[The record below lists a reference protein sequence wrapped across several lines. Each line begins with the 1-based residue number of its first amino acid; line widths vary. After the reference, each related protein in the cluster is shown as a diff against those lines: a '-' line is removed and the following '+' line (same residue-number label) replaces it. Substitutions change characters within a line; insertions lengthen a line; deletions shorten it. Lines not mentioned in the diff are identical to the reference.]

1 MKQKQLHKPY
11 RLVTMLLLV
20 MAILMPYGGAWA
32 QTQPSEGDGSSEHPF
47 LINTAEELKWYASY
61 VNGESGDNVVH
72 TTACAKLMNN
82 IDLST
87 VCGEGKGN
95 WTPIAKYGIYKY
107 NGEHHF
113 DGVFDGNGHT
123 ISNLY
128 INDENGS
135 NLGLFGYIKPTASS
149 APASVK
155 NLKMASVQIVGESY
169 IAAVSGSG
177 SGVTFENIE
186 VISGSIAGTR
196 NISGISS
203 CVGNAKNCINRADVT
218 ASSMYAAG
226 VIHYIGKVSNCSNY
240 GKITAGRGLAGGIVS
255 NGDGFAKLTDCA
267 NYGDIEITQP
277 VANECGVGG
286 LLGYPWYVEI
296 SNCAN
301 FGNIYLKAQSELV
314 GVIVGKGLLVKASG
328 ILANT
333 GNIYVGGTAQTDVP
347 VLQSGISWE
356 DNKVNNTANCLTPTA
371 EQLTSGWLA
380 WQLQLNCGIQTWGQN
395 ISADP
400 KDAYPVI
407 GGSVLYAEGSCTDD
421 LSAATSFS
429 NNPGVVT
436 HNLTHHDEVLATC
449 VADGTIEYWS
459 CADCGKQWSDG
470 SRQHIVTDLKVKAL
484 GHDFNDQNECTRC
497 GAKLCSEGHT
507 KDLQVDAV
515 EATCTTAGNIGY
527 YHCSV
532 CNKYY
537 NTETNEQIE
546 ENSWIIPT
554 KEHTTDHVSAQAA
567 TCSKMGNHEYWYC
580 SDCDTYFKEE
590 ACENAYTDD
599 AVAGT
604 GVWIKKIPHTLPAD
618 FDKDGLKY
626 CSVCGHIE
634 GEAPTL
640 VTDEASKF
648 NGYYALSKAGHLV
661 WLHNQV
667 QVYDAATDTYPNESI
682 KCYLA
687 NSISFKDVCHP
698 ADAAN
703 SVEEASWN
711 PIGDSNSFKGIFD
724 GNGHTVSDLYI
735 NSSGYNLG
743 LFGQVAGAE
752 IKNVIVQGNVTGFY
766 EEANSQS
773 GQYVGLVLGIGSS
786 GVKLENCESR
796 GSVTGYK
803 FVGGIVGLVPS
814 SGGTITMCTN
824 RATVK
829 NYSGQSGEH
838 FGGIVGSGCGL
849 SLCANYADITTESDN
864 VGGLAG
870 VLSTDSNRK
879 GMNNCMNVGNVIGK
893 QNVGGLAGSCYAA
906 NNVNN
911 YSTGRVEATN
921 RCAGLLVGDYG
932 NDPSKAFANTY
943 YVKEGQVVENGT
955 TTAGR
960 YYGGSNTITAPAQ
973 AVPQADVASGKLANL
988 LASVNNTWGQDLE
1001 QENTYPVL
1009 NGKAVYFSGSKLCN
1023 GHLLSE
1029 AYTND
1034 KAKETTTP
1042 AHSQEYDAD
1051 GFCTVCHESRELH
1064 GTGTA
1069 DDPFLISSVA
1079 QLEYLRDQSNLGNG
1093 QITAHAKLV
1102 NDIDL
1107 AYASASSWIPVSK
1120 SNAFAGTF
1128 DGNGHCIKNLYS
1140 SFYQGGYVG
1149 LFGFVDGGTI
1159 KNLTVEGIIESSCVD
1174 QGMIAGYSYGGNYYN
1189 CVAKGRINTSGSAD
1203 YVGGIT
1209 GWVTRKSSSV
1219 TVVRGC
1225 ASYVDIVSTGTF
1237 AGGIIGK
1244 SNNSIIMEACANYG
1258 NVTGKINV
1266 GGLMGY
1272 TDPKTDSRIT
1282 NCYVGSCKVR
1292 GTETNPNVFLTC
1304 YEPSGSLSNF
1314 DKVFYSKDAKVFA
1327 SADATEPE
1335 DLASRIAYGE
1345 YNTSSAFV
1353 GLSAEQIAGGE
1364 ATYRLNN
1371 ETTVSPVWTQDLNQA
1386 NSQPELNGDAALYTV
1401 YPMGYRHGS
1410 TVLSFSNNQDDENT
1424 LHLEADN
1431 NGSHDKAFSYVSDG
1445 YQSCTHSATCRE
1457 CGLIVESEACSRDN
1471 DICTKCNYGD
1481 LFELADGVTYTLA
1494 NGAEV
1499 YELNYARNFGGTN
1512 WTTWYVPFELKLTP
1526 ELCKKYAFSR
1536 INNVHQYDD
1545 DNDGVADRTIVE
1557 SFNQAEGV
1565 TLKANYPYLV
1575 RALTDADKKMTIN
1588 LTEVALAKAESK
1600 HIDCMSVD
1608 NTYTF
1613 TGIYNG
1619 MGDGGNTPN
1628 SPLSLFD
1635 NSVGNKWLNF
1645 HSLPA
1650 QRHHLVI
1657 TPRDGSAQTVA
1668 PARIMLQVIGDETAT
1683 GIVNIYSYDKRSSE
1697 TYDLSG
1703 RRVSSSQR
1711 GLLIKNGKKVFVK

>member
-1 MKQKQLHKPY
+1 MKKRVLFLLCMAFAMMAWLPPQL
-11 RLVTMLLLV
+11 
-20 MAILMPYGGAWA
+20 WA
-32 QTQPSEGDGSSEHPF
+32 QTQPSGGDGSSESPF
-47 LINTAEELKWYASY
+47 LITTAEELKWYANY

-107 NGEHHF
+107 DSEYHF

-128 INDENGS
+128 VNDENGS

-277 VANECGVGG
+277 VANDCGVGG
-286 LLGYPWYVEI
+286 LLGFPWYVEI

-333 GNIYVGGTAQTDVP
+333 GNIYVGGTAQTYVP

-371 EQLTSGWLA
+371 EQLTSGWLT
-380 WQLQLNCGIQTWGQN
+380 WQLQQNCSTQTWGQN
-395 ISADP
+395 ISTDP
-400 KDAYPVI
+400 KDKYPVI
-407 GGSVLYAEGSCTDD
+407 GGSVLYAAGPCTGDH
-421 LSAATSFS
+421 SAATSFS
-429 NNPGVVT
+429 NNPSFVT
-436 HNLTHHDEVLATC
+436 HNLTHHDAVPATC

-459 CADCGKQWSDG
+459 CSDCGKQWSDESG
-470 SRQHIVTDLKVKAL
+470 QHIVTDLTAKAL
-484 GHDFNDQNECTRC
+484 GHDYNAQDVCTRC

-537 NTETNEQIE
+537 NAETNEQIA
-546 ENSWIIPT
+546 ENSWKIPA
-554 KEHTTDHVSAQAA
+554 KGHTANHVLAQAA
-567 TCSKMGNHEYWYC
+567 TCSKKGNHEYWYC
-580 SDCDTYFKEE
+580 SGCNTYFKEE
-590 ACENAYTDD
+590 TCENAYTDD
-599 AVAGT
+599 ADAET
-604 GVWIKKIPHTLPAD
+604 GVWIDMIPHTLPAE
-618 FDKDGLKY
+618 FDENGLKY

-634 GEAPTL
+634 GEAPML
-640 VTDEASKF
+640 VADEASPF
-648 NGYYALSKAGHLV
+648 NGYYAFSKAGHLV

-667 QVYDAATDTYPNESI
+667 QAYDAVTNPSPIESI

-687 NSISFKDVCHP
+687 NDISLKAVCHP

-703 SVEEASWN
+703 NVAEANWN
-711 PIGDSNSFKGIFD
+711 PIGGENPFKGI
-724 GNGHTVSDLYI
+724 
-735 NSSGYNLG
+735 
-743 LFGQVAGAE
+743 
-752 IKNVIVQGNVTGFY
+752 
-766 EEANSQS
+766 
-773 GQYVGLVLGIGSS
+773 
-786 GVKLENCESR
+786 
-796 GSVTGYK
+796 
-803 FVGGIVGLVPS
+803 
-814 SGGTITMCTN
+814 
-824 RATVK
+824 
-829 NYSGQSGEH
+829 
-838 FGGIVGSGCGL
+838 
-849 SLCANYADITTESDN
+849 
-864 VGGLAG
+864 
-870 VLSTDSNRK
+870 
-879 GMNNCMNVGNVIGK
+879 
-893 QNVGGLAGSCYAA
+893 
-906 NNVNN
+906 
-911 YSTGRVEATN
+911 
-921 RCAGLLVGDYG
+921 
-932 NDPSKAFANTY
+932 
-943 YVKEGQVVENGT
+943 
-955 TTAGR
+955 
-960 YYGGSNTITAPAQ
+960 
-973 AVPQADVASGKLANL
+973 
-988 LASVNNTWGQDLE
+988 
-1001 QENTYPVL
+1001 
-1009 NGKAVYFSGSKLCN
+1009 
-1023 GHLLSE
+1023 
-1029 AYTND
+1029 
-1034 KAKETTTP
+1034 
-1042 AHSQEYDAD
+1042 
-1051 GFCTVCHESRELH
+1051 
-1064 GTGTA
+1064 
-1069 DDPFLISSVA
+1069 
-1079 QLEYLRDQSNLGNG
+1079 
-1093 QITAHAKLV
+1093 
-1102 NDIDL
+1102 
-1107 AYASASSWIPVSK
+1107 
-1120 SNAFAGTF
+1120 F

-1149 LFGFVDGGTI
+1149 LFGYVNGATI
-1159 KNLTVEGIIESSCVD
+1159 KNLTVEGVIESSCSN
-1174 QGMIAGYSYGGNYYN
+1174 QGMIAGQSVGANFYN

-1209 GWVTRKSSSV
+1209 GWVTRNSPSIP
-1219 TVVRGC
+1219 VVRSC

-1244 SNNSIIMEACANYG
+1244 SNHSIIMEACANYG
-1258 NVTGKINV
+1258 NVTGKVNV

-1272 TDPKTDSRIT
+1272 TDPQSDSHIT
-1282 NCYVGSCKVR
+1282 NCYVGSCEVR
-1292 GTETNPNVFLTC
+1292 GTGSNVFLTC
-1304 YEPSGSLSNF
+1304 YEPSGNRSNF
-1314 DKVFYSKDAKVFA
+1314 EKVFYSKDAKVFA

-1335 DLASRIAYGE
+1335 DLAGRIAYGD

-1353 GLSAEQIAGGE
+1353 GFTAEQIAGGE
-1364 ATYRLNN
+1364 ATYCMNN
-1371 ETTVSPVWTQDLNQA
+1371 ETTVLPVWTQDLKQA
-1386 NSQPELNGDAALYTV
+1386 NSQPELNGDAALHTV
-1401 YPMGYRHGS
+1401 YKMGYLHGS
-1410 TVLSFSNNQDDENT
+1410 NLPSFSNNQDFENT
-1424 LHLEADN
+1424 LHPEADN
-1431 NGSHDKAFSYVSDG
+1431 NGSHDEAYRYVPNRHGSR
-1445 YQSCTHSATCRE
+1445 THSATCSV
-1457 CGLIVESEACSRDN
+1457 CGYFVESQD
-1471 DICTKCNYGD
+1471 CTFMDDFCIKCNYGVLD
-1481 LFELADGVTYTLA
+1481 LFELADGEAYTLA

-1499 YELNYARNFGGTN
+1499 GELNYARNFGGTN

-1526 ELCKKYAFSR
+1526 ELCQKYAFSR

-1545 DNDGVADRTIVE
+1545 NNDGVADRTIVE

-1575 RALTDADKKMTIN
+1575 RALTDADKKMVIN
-1588 LTEVALAKAESK
+1588 LTEVELANAESK

-1608 NTYTF
+1608 HTYTF
-1613 TGIYNG
+1613 TGTYNE
-1619 MGDGGNTPN
+1619 MGEGGTEAN

-1635 NSVGNKWLNF
+1635 YSDGNMWLNF

-1650 QRHHLVI
+1650 QRHYLVI
-1657 TPRDGSAQTVA
+1657 TPRDGSTPTLA
-1668 PARIMLQVIGDETAT
+1668 PARVMLQVIGDETVT
-1683 GIVNIYSYDKRSSE
+1683 GIVNLYGRDKRSAE

-1703 RRVSSSQR
+1703 RRVGSNQR
-1711 GLLIKNGKKVFVK
+1711 GLLIKNGKKVLVK

>member
-1 MKQKQLHKPY
+1 M
-11 RLVTMLLLV
+11 
-20 MAILMPYGGAWA
+20 GGAWA
-32 QTQPSEGDGSSEHPF
+32 QTQPSGGDGSSESPF

-72 TTACAKLMNN
+72 TTACAQLVNN

-87 VCGEGKGN
+87 VCGEGIGN
-95 WTPIAKYGIYKY
+95 WTPIAKYGIYQY
-107 NGEHHF
+107 NGEYHF

-128 INDENGS
+128 INDQNGS
-135 NLGLFGYIKPTASS
+135 NLGLFGYVTPTTKKT
-149 APASVK
+149 SVK
-155 NLKMASVQIVGESY
+155 NLKMASVQIVGKTD
-169 IAAVSGSG
+169 IAAVCTSGYNA
-177 SGVTFENIE
+177 TFENIE
-186 VISGSIAGTR
+186 VISGSIAGFSDIYG
-196 NISGISS
+196 ISGCRGS
-203 CVGNAKNCINRADVT
+203 AKNCINRADVT
-218 ASSMYAAG
+218 ASRYNVAG
-226 VIHYIGKVSNCSNY
+226 VISCIQDEASNCSNY
-240 GKITAGRGLAGGIVS
+240 GKITTGTGLAGGIAGGS
-255 NGDGFAKLTDCA
+255 DGFTTIQNCA
-267 NYGDIEITQP
+267 NYGDIHVTGT
-277 VANECGVGG
+277 VNSTDCAVGG
-286 LLGYPWYVEI
+286 LLGSPFNIEI

-301 FGNIYLKAQSELV
+301 FGNIYLTEQSEFV
-314 GVIVGKGLLVKASG
+314 GVIVGTHQLKKASG

-333 GNIYVGGTAQTDVP
+333 CELYVGGAAQVDVP
-347 VLQSGISWE
+347 VLQSGITWLE
-356 DNKVNNTANCLTPTA
+356 DNIDNTATCITPTA
-371 EQLTSGWLA
+371 EQLASGWLA
-380 WQLQLNCGIQTWGQN
+380 WQLQQNCSTQTWGQN
-395 ISADP
+395 ISTEP
-400 KDAYPVI
+400 KDERPVI
-407 GGSVLYAEGSCTDD
+407 GGSVLYAKGSCTAD

-429 NNPGVVT
+429 NDPSVVT
-436 HNLTHHDEVLATC
+436 HNLTH
-449 VADGTIEYWS
+449 Y
-459 CADCGKQWSDG
+459 
-470 SRQHIVTDLKVKAL
+470 
-484 GHDFNDQNECTRC
+484 
-497 GAKLCSEGHT
+497 
-507 KDLQVDAV
+507 DAV
-515 EATCTTAGNIGY
+515 
-527 YHCSV
+527 
-532 CNKYY
+532 
-537 NTETNEQIE
+537 
-546 ENSWIIPT
+546 P
-554 KEHTTDHVSAQAA
+554 A
-567 TCSKMGNHEYWYC
+567 TCSQKGNHEYWYC
-580 SDCDTYFKEE
+580 SDCKTYFKE
-590 ACENAYTDD
+590 AICENAYTAD
-599 AVAGT
+599 ADAKT
-604 GVWIKKIPHTLPAD
+604 GVWIEMIPHTLPID
-618 FDKDGLKY
+618 FDENGLKY
-626 CSVCGHIE
+626 CSVCGHVVE
-634 GEAPTL
+634 VEAPTL
-640 VTDEASKF
+640 VADAASKF
-648 NGYYALSKAGHLV
+648 NGYYALSKAAHLV

-667 QVYDAATDTYPNESI
+667 QVYDAETKTYPYESI

-687 NSISFKDVCHP
+687 NGISLKDVCHP

-735 NSSGYNLG
+735 NSSGSNLG
-743 LFGQVAGAE
+743 LFGKVDGAE
-752 IKNVIVQGNVTGFY
+752 IKNVTVQGDVTGFY
-766 EEANSQS
+766 EEGNEQS
-773 GQYVGLVLGIGSS
+773 GLYVGLVLGFGASNT
-786 GVKLENCESR
+786 KLENCKSE

-803 FVGGIVGLVPS
+803 NVGGIAGIVPYN
-814 SGGTITMCTN
+814 GNVITSCTN
-824 RATVK
+824 RATVTG
-829 NYSGQSGEH
+829 SGQNSEYV
-838 FGGIVGSGCGL
+838 GGIVGYGQGF
-849 SLCANYADITTESDN
+849 SLCANFADITSEGNN

-870 VLSTDSNRK
+870 QLTPNSK
-879 GMNNCMNVGNVIGK
+879 GQGMSNCMNVGNVTGK
-893 QNVGGLAGSCYAA
+893 QNVGGLVGNCCAA

-911 YSTGRVEATN
+911 YSIGRVEVTN
-921 RCAGLLVGDYG
+921 QYAGLLVGNYG
-932 NDPSKAFANTY
+932 NDPSKAFEKTY
-943 YVKEGQVVENGT
+943 YVKEGLVTENGT
-955 TTAGR
+955 
-960 YYGGSNTITAPAQ
+960 ITVGQYCGNSTSPISAPAQ
-973 AVPQADVASGKLANL
+973 AVPQADVASGKLTTM
-988 LASVNNTWGQDLE
+988 LASVNGTWGQDLE
-1001 QENTYPVL
+1001 QENSYPVL
-1009 NGKAVYFSGSKLCN
+1009 NGKAVYFSGSMLCN

-1034 KAKETTTP
+1034 QTKETTTP
-1042 AHSQEYDAD
+1042 AHSSEYENG
-1051 GFCTVCHESRELH
+1051 GFCTACHESRELH

-1069 DDPFLISSVA
+1069 EDPYLISNVA
-1079 QLEYLRDQSNLGNG
+1079 QLESLRDLSNLGSG

-1481 LFELADGVTYTLA
+1481 LFELADGEAYTLA
-1494 NGAEV
+1494 KGAEV
-1499 YELNYARNFGGTN
+1499 GELNYARNFGGTN
-1512 WTTWYVPFELKLTP
+1512 WTTWYVPFELTLTP
-1526 ELCKKYAFSR
+1526 ELCQKYAFSR

-1575 RALTDADKKMTIN
+1575 RALTDADKEMIITLNNVK
-1588 LTEVALAKAESK
+1588 LAKAESK

-1608 NTYTF
+1608 HTYTF
-1613 TGIYNG
+1613 TGIYNE
-1619 MGDGGNTPN
+1619 MGEGGNTAN

-1668 PARIMLQVIGDETAT
+1668 PARIMLQVIGDETTT

-1703 RRVSSSQR
+1703 RRVSSNQR

>member
-72 TTACAKLMNN
+72 STACAQLVKD

-95 WTPIAKYGIYKY
+95 WTPIAKFGIYERLSSNK
-107 NGEHHF
+107 F

-135 NLGLFGYIKPTASS
+135 KLGLFGYIYPTMQKT
-149 APASVK
+149 SVK
-155 NLKMASVQIVGESY
+155 NLKMRNVQIVGKEY
-169 IAAVSGSG
+169 CAAVCGCG
-177 SGVTFENIE
+177 IAVTLENIE
-186 VISGSIAGTR
+186 VISGSIAGFR
-196 NISGISS
+196 DIYGISGCGGS
-203 CVGNAKNCINRADVT
+203 ARNCINRANVT
-218 ASSMYAAG
+218 VERTYAAG
-226 VIHYIGKVSNCSNY
+226 IISNITGEVSNCSNY
-240 GKITAGRGLAGGIVS
+240 GKITAGKGRAGGIAAGS
-255 NGDGFAKLTDCA
+255 NGFTQLINCA
-267 NYGDIEITQP
+267 NYGEIHVTGT
-277 VANECGVGG
+277 VNGTDYAVGG
-286 LLGYPWYVEI
+286 LLGYPWNIEI

-301 FGNIYLKAQSELV
+301 FGNIYLKEQSDIV
-314 GVIVGKGLLVKASG
+314 GVIVGTAKLKKASG

-333 GNIYVGGTAQTDVP
+333 GNIYVNGTAQADVP
-347 VLQSGISWE
+347 VLQTGISWYK
-356 DNKVNNTANCLTPTA
+356 DNVDNTANCITPTA
-371 EQLTSGWLA
+371 EQLASGWLA

-407 GGSVLYAEGSCTDD
+407 DGSMLYAEGSCTDD

-429 NNPGVVT
+429 NDPGVVT
-436 HNLTHHDEVLATC
+436 HNLTHHDAVLATC

-459 CADCGKQWSDG
+459 CSDCGKQWSDE
-470 SRQHIVTDLKVKAL
+470 SRQHIVTDLTAKAL
-484 GHDFNDQNECTRC
+484 GHDY
-497 GAKLCSEGHT
+497 
-507 KDLQVDAV
+507 
-515 EATCTTAGNIGY
+515 I
-527 YHCSV
+527 
-532 CNKYY
+532 
-537 NTETNEQIE
+537 
-546 ENSWIIPT
+546 
-554 KEHTTDHVSAQAA
+554 
-567 TCSKMGNHEYWYC
+567 
-580 SDCDTYFKEE
+580 
-590 ACENAYTDD
+590 
-599 AVAGT
+599 
-604 GVWIKKIPHTLPAD
+604 PAD
-618 FDKDGLKY
+618 FDKNGLKY
-626 CSVCGHIE
+626 CSVCGHVE
-634 GEAPTL
+634 AEAPTL
-640 VTDEASKF
+640 VAEETSEF

-667 QVYDAATDTYPNESI
+667 QVYDTATDTYPNESI

-687 NSISFKDVCHP
+687 NDISLKDVCHP

-711 PIGDSNSFKGIFD
+711 PIGDSNSFKGIFN
-724 GNGHTVSDLYI
+724 GNGHIVSDLYI
-735 NSSGYNLG
+735 NSSGSNLG

-752 IKNVIVQGNVTGFY
+752 IKNVTVQGNVTGFY
-766 EEANSQS
+766 EEGNSQS
-773 GQYVGLVLGIGSS
+773 GQYVGLVLGVGTSNT
-786 GVKLENCESR
+786 KLENCESV
-796 GSVTGYK
+796 GSVAGYK
-803 FVGGIVGLVPS
+803 NVGGIAGIVPN
-814 SGGTITMCTN
+814 GGTITMCTN
-824 RATVK
+824 RATVTGL
-829 NYSGQSGEH
+829 GQNSEYV
-838 FGGIVGSGCGL
+838 GGIVGYGQGF
-849 SLCANYADITTESDN
+849 SLCANFADITSEGSS

-870 VLSTDSNRK
+870 QLNPNSQGQ
-879 GMNNCMNVGNVIGK
+879 GMSACMNVGNVIGK
-893 QNVGGLAGSCYAA
+893 QNVGGLAGSCYAP

-921 RCAGLLVGDYG
+921 RYAGLLVGGYG
-932 NDPSKAFANTY
+932 NDPSKAFKNTY

-960 YYGGSNTITAPAQ
+960 YYGGSNTISAPAE
-973 AVPQADVASGKLANL
+973 AVYQADVASGKLANL

-1001 QENTYPVL
+1001 QENAYPVL

-1034 KAKETTTP
+1034 ETQKTVTP
-1042 AHSQEYDAD
+1042 AHSQEYVDG
-1051 GFCTVCHESRELH
+1051 GFCTVCHESRVLH
-1064 GTGTA
+1064 GTGIV

-1079 QLEYLRDQSNLGNG
+1079 QLEYLRDQSNMGSG
-1093 QITAHAKLV
+1093 KITAHAKLV

-1107 AYASASSWIPVSK
+1107 AYASASNWIPVSK
-1120 SNAFAGTF
+1120 SNSNGFAGTF

-1140 SFYQGGYVG
+1140 SFNQGGYVG
-1149 LFGFVDGGTI
+1149 LFGYVYGGTI
-1159 KNLTVEGIIESSCVD
+1159 KNLTVEGVIESPCSN

-1189 CVAKGRINTSGSAD
+1189 CVAKGRINTSGS
-1203 YVGGIT
+1203 YFVGGIA
-1209 GWVTRKSSSV
+1209 GNISKSGSSNP
-1219 TVVRGC
+1219 VVQGC
-1225 ASYVDIVSTGTF
+1225 ASYVDIVSTGTYT
-1237 AGGIIGK
+1237 AGLVGMAGNGI
-1244 SNNSIIMEACANYG
+1244 NMEACANYG
-1258 NVTGKINV
+1258 NVTGTANV

-1272 TDPKTDSRIT
+1272 YNPNSESHIT
-1282 NCYVGSCKVR
+1282 NCYVGSCEVR
-1292 GTETNPNVFLTC
+1292 GEGANVFLTC
-1304 YEPSGSLSNF
+1304 FEYDSSSSCLSNYE
-1314 DKVFYSKDAKVFA
+1314 KVFYSKDAKVFA

-1335 DLASRIAYGE
+1335 VLASRIAPGE
-1345 YNTSSAFV
+1345 SNTSSAFV

-1371 ETTVSPVWTQDLNQA
+1371 ETTASPLWTQNLNQA

-1481 LFELADGVTYTLA
+1481 LFELADGVAYTLA

-1575 RALTDADKKMTIN
+1575 RALTDADKKMNIT
-1588 LTEVALAKAESK
+1588 LTEVELAKAESK

-1668 PARIMLQVIGDETAT
+1668 PARIILQVIGDETAT
-1683 GIVNIYSYDKRSSE
+1683 GIVNIYSHDKRSSE

-1703 RRVSSSQR
+1703 RRVSSNQR

>member
-1 MKQKQLHKPY
+1 MKKRVLYLLCMAFAMMAWLPPQL
-11 RLVTMLLLV
+11 
-20 MAILMPYGGAWA
+20 WA
-32 QTQPSEGDGSSEHPF
+32 QTQPSGGDGSSESPF
-47 LINTAEELKWYASY
+47 LIATAEELKWYASY

-72 TTACAKLMNN
+72 TTACAKLMND

-95 WTPIAKYGIYKY
+95 WTPIAKYGIYQY

-135 NLGLFGYIKPTASS
+135 NLGLFGYIQPTESRT
-149 APASVK
+149 SVK

-169 IAAVSGSG
+169 IAAVCGSG

-196 NISGISS
+196 EISGISS

-226 VIHYIGKVSNCSNY
+226 IIYYIRGKVSNCSNY

-255 NGDGFAKLTDCA
+255 RGDGFAKLTDCA

-277 VANECGVGG
+277 VGNDCGVGG
-286 LLGYPWYVEI
+286 LLGEPWYVEI

-301 FGNIYLKAQSELV
+301 FGNIYIKAQSELV

-347 VLQSGISWE
+347 VLQSGISWK
-356 DNKVNNTANCLTPTA
+356 DNNVNNTANCLTPTA
-371 EQLTSGWLA
+371 EQLTSGWLT
-380 WQLQLNCGIQTWGQN
+380 WQLQQNCSTQTWGQN
-395 ISADP
+395 ISAEP

-407 GGSVLYAEGSCTDD
+407 GGSVLYAAGPCTGDH
-421 LSAATSFS
+421 SAATSFS
-429 NNPGVVT
+429 NNPSFVT
-436 HNLTHHDEVLATC
+436 HNLTHHDAVPATC

-459 CADCGKQWSDG
+459 CADCGKQWSDESG
-470 SRQHIVTDLKVKAL
+470 QHIVTDLTAKAL
-484 GHDFNDQNECTRC
+484 GHDYNAQDECTRC

-537 NTETNEQIE
+537 NAETNEQIA
-546 ENSWIIPT
+546 ENSWNIPA
-554 KEHTTDHVSAQAA
+554 KGHTANHVSAQAA
-567 TCSKMGNHEYWYC
+567 TCSQKGNHEYWYC
-580 SDCDTYFKEE
+580 SGCNTYFKE
-590 ACENAYTDD
+590 AICENAYTDD
-599 AVAGT
+599 ADAET
-604 GVWIKKIPHTLPAD
+604 GVWIEMIPHTLPAE
-618 FDKDGLKY
+618 FDENGVKY

-634 GEAPTL
+634 GEAPML
-640 VTDEASKF
+640 VADEASPF
-648 NGYYALSKAGHLV
+648 NGYYAFSKAGHLV

-667 QVYDAATDTYPNESI
+667 QAYDAVTNPSPIESI

-687 NSISFKDVCHP
+687 NGISLKAVCHP

-703 SVEEASWN
+703 SVAEASWN
-711 PIGDSNSFKGIFD
+711 PIGGASNPFKGIFD

-735 NSSGYNLG
+735 NSSGSNLG
-743 LFGQVAGAE
+743 LFGQVYGAE
-752 IKNVIVQGNVTGFY
+752 IKNVTVRGNVTGFY
-766 EEANSQS
+766 EEGNEQS
-773 GQYVGLVLGIGSS
+773 GQYVGLVLGFGAPNT
-786 GVKLENCESR
+786 KLENCKSE
-796 GSVTGYK
+796 GSVKGYQN
-803 FVGGIVGLVPS
+803 VGGIAGIVPYN
-814 SGGTITMCTN
+814 GNVITSCTN
-824 RATVK
+824 RATVTG
-829 NYSGQSGEH
+829 SGQNSEYV
-838 FGGIVGSGCGL
+838 GGIVGYGQGF
-849 SLCANYADITTESDN
+849 SLCANFADITSEGNN

-870 VLSTDSNRK
+870 QLNPNSK
-879 GMNNCMNVGNVIGK
+879 GQGMSNCMNVGNVKGK
-893 QNVGGLAGSCYAA
+893 QNVGGLVGNCCAA

-911 YSTGRVEATN
+911 YSIGRVEATN
-921 RCAGLLVGDYG
+921 QYAGLLVGNYG
-932 NDPSKAFANTY
+932 NDPSKAFEKTY
-943 YVKEGQVVENGT
+943 YVKEGLVTENGT
-955 TTAGR
+955 ITAGQ
-960 YYGGSNTITAPAQ
+960 YYGSGSNPISAPAQ
-973 AVPQADVASGKLANL
+973 AVPQADVASGKLASL
-988 LASVNNTWGQDLE
+988 LASVNSTWGQDLE
-1001 QENTYPVL
+1001 QENSYPVL
-1009 NGKAVYFSGSKLCN
+1009 NGKTVYFSGSKLCN

-1034 KAKETTTP
+1034 QTKETATP
-1042 AHSQEYDAD
+1042 AHSQEYED
-1051 GFCTVCHESRELH
+1051 GEFCTVCHESRELH
-1064 GTGTA
+1064 GKGTA
-1069 DDPFLISSVA
+1069 GDPYLISNVA
-1079 QLEYLRDQSNLGNG
+1079 QLEYLRDQSNLGSE

-1149 LFGFVDGGTI
+1149 LFGYVDGGTI
-1159 KNLTVEGIIESSCVD
+1159 KNLTVEGVIESSCQH
-1174 QGMIAGYSYGGNYYN
+1174 QGMIAGQSVGANFYN

-1209 GWVTRKSSSV
+1209 GWFTRNSSSIP
-1219 TVVRGC
+1219 VVRGC
-1225 ASYVDIVSTGTF
+1225 ASYVDIVSTSTF

-1244 SNNSIIMEACANYG
+1244 SNHSIIMEACANYG

-1272 TDPKTDSRIT
+1272 TDPQSDSHIT
-1282 NCYVGSCKVR
+1282 NCYVGSCEVR
-1292 GTETNPNVFLTC
+1292 GTGSNVFLTC
-1304 YEPSGSLSNF
+1304 YEPSGNLSNF
-1314 DKVFYSKDAKVFA
+1314 EKVFYSKDAKVFA

-1335 DLASRIAYGE
+1335 DLASRIAYGA

-1353 GLSAEQIAGGE
+1353 GFTAEQIAGGE

-1371 ETTVSPVWTQDLNQA
+1371 ETTASPLWTQNLNQA

-1401 YPMGYRHGS
+1401 YKMGYVHGS
-1410 TVLSFSNNQDDENT
+1410 TALLFSNNRDDENT

-1431 NGSHDKAFSYVSDG
+1431 HGSHDKAYRYVPNG

-1457 CGLIVESEACSRDN
+1457 CGHKVESEACSRDN

-1481 LFELADGVTYTLA
+1481 LFELADGVAYTLA

-1512 WTTWYVPFELKLTP
+1512 WTTWYVPFELTLTP
-1526 ELCKKYAFSR
+1526 ELCQKYAFSR

-1575 RALTDADKKMTIN
+1575 RALTDADKEMVITLN
-1588 LTEVALAKAESK
+1588 YVELANAESK

-1608 NTYTF
+1608 HTYTF
-1613 TGIYNG
+1613 TGTYNE
-1619 MGDGGNTPN
+1619 MGDGGNEAD

-1635 NSVGNKWLNF
+1635 YSDGNMWVNF

-1650 QRHHLVI
+1650 QRHYLVI
-1657 TPRDGSAQTVA
+1657 TPRDGSTPTLA
-1668 PARIMLQVIGDETAT
+1668 PARVMLQVIGDETVT
-1683 GIVNIYSYDKRSSE
+1683 GIVNLYGRDKRSAE

-1703 RRVSSSQR
+1703 RRVGSNQR
-1711 GLLIKNGKKVFVK
+1711 GLLIKNGKKVLVK

>member
-1 MKQKQLHKPY
+1 M
-11 RLVTMLLLV
+11 
-20 MAILMPYGGAWA
+20 GGAWA

-72 TTACAKLMNN
+72 TTACAQLVNN

-87 VCGEGKGN
+87 VCGKGKGN
-95 WTPIAKYGIYKY
+95 WTPIAKYGIYGLTSSNK
-107 NGEHHF
+107 F

-128 INDENGS
+128 IDVDNQNGS
-135 NLGLFGYIKPTASS
+135 KLGLFGFIMPTTSS
-149 APASVK
+149 TSASVK
-155 NLKMASVQIVGESY
+155 NLKMANVQIVGDEY
-169 IAAVSGSG
+169 CAAVCGYG
-177 SGVTFENIE
+177 IGGTFENIE
-186 VISGSIAGTR
+186 VLSGSIASYTKAY
-196 NISGISS
+196 GIAGCS
-203 CVGNAKNCINRADVT
+203 GNAKNCINRANVT
-218 ASSMYAAG
+218 AKRTYAAG
-226 VIHYIGKVSNCSNY
+226 VINNISDEVSNCSNY
-240 GKITAGRGLAGGIVS
+240 GKITAGNGLAGGIVVKS
-255 NGDGFAKLTDCA
+255 NGSTQLINCA
-267 NYGDIEITQP
+267 NYGDIVITGN
-277 VANECGVGG
+277 VSDKVGG
-286 LLGYPWYVEI
+286 LVAAPWNLVI

-301 FGNIYLKAQSELV
+301 FGNIYLKEQSELV
-314 GVIVGKGLLVKASG
+314 GVIVGTDQLSKASG

-333 GNIYVGGTAQTDVP
+333 GNIYVDDIAQTDVP
-347 VLQSGISWE
+347 VLQTGITWFNGNV
-356 DNKVNNTANCLTPTA
+356 DNTANCLTPTA
-371 EQLTSGWLA
+371 EQLASGWLT
-380 WQLQLNCGIQTWGQN
+380 WQLQQNCSTQTWGQN
-395 ISADP
+395 VSAEP

-407 GGSVLYAEGSCTDD
+407 GGSVLYAVGSCIDIQ
-421 LSAATSFS
+421 FS
-429 NNPGVVT
+429 NVSGVVT
-436 HNLTHHDEVLATC
+436 HSLTH
-449 VADGTIEYWS
+449 
-459 CADCGKQWSDG
+459 
-470 SRQHIVTDLKVKAL
+470 
-484 GHDFNDQNECTRC
+484 N
-497 GAKLCSEGHT
+497 GA
-507 KDLQVDAV
+507 
-515 EATCTTAGNIGY
+515 
-527 YHCSV
+527 
-532 CNKYY
+532 
-537 NTETNEQIE
+537 
-546 ENSWIIPT
+546 
-554 KEHTTDHVSAQAA
+554 VSA
-567 TCSKMGNHEYWYC
+567 TCSKKGNHEYWYC
-580 SDCDTYFKEE
+580 SDCKKYFKE
-590 ACENAYTDD
+590 ATCENAYTDD

-648 NGYYALSKAGHLV
+648 NGYNALSKAGHLV

-687 NSISFKDVCHP
+687 NSISLKDVCHP

-711 PIGDSNSFKGIFD
+711 PIGGSHPFKGIFD

-743 LFGQVAGAE
+743 LFGQVDGAE
-752 IKNVIVQGNVTGFY
+752 IKNVTVQGNVTGFY
-766 EEANSQS
+766 EEGNSQS
-773 GQYVGLVLGIGSS
+773 GQYVGLVLGVGTSNT
-786 GVKLENCESR
+786 KLENCESV
-796 GSVTGYK
+796 GSVAGYK
-803 FVGGIVGLVPS
+803 NVGGIAGIVPN
-814 SGGTITMCTN
+814 GGTITMCTN
-824 RATVK
+824 RATVTGL
-829 NYSGQSGEH
+829 GQNSEYV
-838 FGGIVGSGCGL
+838 GGIVGYGQGF
-849 SLCANYADITTESDN
+849 SLCANFADITSEGSS

-870 VLSTDSNRK
+870 QLNPNSQGQ
-879 GMNNCMNVGNVIGK
+879 GMSDCMNVGNVIGK
-893 QNVGGLAGSCYAA
+893 QNVGGLAGSCYAP

-921 RCAGLLVGDYG
+921 RYAGLLVGGYG
-932 NDPSKAFANTY
+932 NDPSKAFKNTY

-960 YYGGSNTITAPAQ
+960 YYGGSNTISAPAE
-973 AVPQADVASGKLANL
+973 AVYQADVASGKLANL

-1001 QENTYPVL
+1001 QENAYPVL

-1034 KAKETTTP
+1034 ETQKTVTP
-1042 AHSQEYDAD
+1042 AHSQEYVDG
-1051 GFCTVCHESRELH
+1051 GFCTVCHESRVLH
-1064 GTGTA
+1064 GTGIV

-1079 QLEYLRDQSNLGNG
+1079 QLEYLRDQSNMGSG
-1093 QITAHAKLV
+1093 KITAHAKLV

-1107 AYASASSWIPVSK
+1107 AYASASNWIPVSK
-1120 SNAFAGTF
+1120 SNSNGFAGTF

-1140 SFYQGGYVG
+1140 SFNQGGYVG
-1149 LFGFVDGGTI
+1149 LFGYVYGGTI
-1159 KNLTVEGIIESSCVD
+1159 KNLTVEGVIESPCSN

-1189 CVAKGRINTSGSAD
+1189 CVAKGRINTSGS
-1203 YVGGIT
+1203 YFVGGIA
-1209 GWVTRKSSSV
+1209 GNISKSGSSNP
-1219 TVVRGC
+1219 VVQGC
-1225 ASYVDIVSTGTF
+1225 ASYVDIVSTGTYT
-1237 AGGIIGK
+1237 AGLVGMAGNGI
-1244 SNNSIIMEACANYG
+1244 NMEACANYG
-1258 NVTGKINV
+1258 NVTGTANV

-1272 TDPKTDSRIT
+1272 YNPNSESHIT
-1282 NCYVGSCKVR
+1282 NCYVGSCEVR
-1292 GTETNPNVFLTC
+1292 GEGANVFLTC
-1304 YEPSGSLSNF
+1304 FEYDSSSSCLSNYE
-1314 DKVFYSKDAKVFA
+1314 KVFYSKDAKVFA

-1335 DLASRIAYGE
+1335 VLASRIAPGE
-1345 YNTSSAFV
+1345 SNTSSAFV

-1481 LFELADGVTYTLA
+1481 LFELADGVAYTLA

-1575 RALTDADKKMTIN
+1575 RALTDADKKMNIT
-1588 LTEVALAKAESK
+1588 LTEVELAKAESK

-1668 PARIMLQVIGDETAT
+1668 PARIILQVIGDETAT
-1683 GIVNIYSYDKRSSE
+1683 GIVNIYSHDKRSSE

-1703 RRVSSSQR
+1703 RRVSSNQR

>member
-1 MKQKQLHKPY
+1 MKKKVLYLLCMAFAMMAWLPPQL
-11 RLVTMLLLV
+11 
-20 MAILMPYGGAWA
+20 WA
-32 QTQPSEGDGSSEHPF
+32 QTRPSGGDGSSESPF
-47 LINTAEELKWYASY
+47 LITTAEELQWYANY

-72 TTACAKLMNN
+72 NTACAQLVED

-87 VCGEGKGN
+87 VCGESKGN
-95 WTPIAKYGIYKY
+95 WTPIAKYGIYQY

-155 NLKMASVQIVGESY
+155 NLKMYNVQIVGREY

-186 VISGSIAGTR
+186 VISGSIAGTGE
-196 NISGISS
+196 ISGISS
-203 CVGNAKNCINRADVT
+203 CGGSARNCINRANVSVERT
-218 ASSMYAAG
+218 YAAG
-226 VIHYIGKVSNCSNY
+226 IISNITGEVSNCSNY
-240 GKITAGRGLAGGIVS
+240 GKITAGNGRAGGIAAGS
-255 NGDGFAKLTDCA
+255 NGFTQLINCA
-267 NYGDIEITQP
+267 NYGEIHVTGT
-277 VANECGVGG
+277 VDGTDYAVGG
-286 LLGYPWYVEI
+286 LLGCPWNIEI

-301 FGNIYLKAQSELV
+301 FGNIYLKAQSDLV
-314 GVIVGKGLLVKASG
+314 GTIAGTSQLKKASG

-333 GNIYVGGTAQTDVP
+333 GNIYVDDIAQTDVP
-347 VLQSGISWE
+347 VLQTGITWFNGNV
-356 DNKVNNTANCLTPTA
+356 DNTANCLTPTA
-371 EQLTSGWLA
+371 EQLASGWLA
-380 WQLQLNCGIQTWGQN
+380 WQLQQNCSTQTWGQN
-395 ISADP
+395 ISAEP
-400 KDAYPVI
+400 KDKYPVI
-407 GGSVLYAEGSCTDD
+407 GGSVLYAAGPCTGDH
-421 LSAATSFS
+421 SAATSFS
-429 NNPGVVT
+429 NNPSFVI
-436 HNLTHHDEVLATC
+436 HNLTHHDAVPATC

-459 CADCGKQWSDG
+459 CADCGKQWSDESG
-470 SRQHIVTDLKVKAL
+470 QHIVTDLTAKAL
-484 GHDFNDQNECTRC
+484 GHDYNAQNECTRC

-507 KDLQVDAV
+507 KDQQVDAV

-537 NTETNEQIE
+537 NAKTNEQIA
-546 ENSWIIPT
+546 ENSWNIPA
-554 KEHTTDHVSAQAA
+554 KGHTANHVSAQAA
-567 TCSKMGNHEYWYC
+567 TCSKKGNHEYWYC
-580 SDCDTYFKEE
+580 SGCSTYFKEE
-590 ACENAYTDD
+590 ICENAYTDD
-599 AVAGT
+599 ADAET
-604 GVWIKKIPHTLPAD
+604 GVWIEMIPHTLPID
-618 FDKDGLKY
+618 FDENGVKY

-634 GEAPTL
+634 GEAPML
-640 VTDEASKF
+640 VADEASPF
-648 NGYYALSKAGHLV
+648 NGYYAFSKAGHLV

-667 QVYDAATDTYPNESI
+667 QAYDAVTNPSPIESI

-687 NSISFKDVCHP
+687 NDISLKAVCHP

-703 SVEEASWN
+703 SVAEANWN
-711 PIGDSNSFKGIFD
+711 PIGGENPFKGIFD

-735 NSSGYNLG
+735 NSSGSNLG
-743 LFGQVAGAE
+743 LFGYVDGAE
-752 IKNVIVQGNVTGFY
+752 IKNVTVQGNVTGFY
-766 EEANSQS
+766 EEGNEQS
-773 GQYVGLVLGIGSS
+773 GQYVGLVLGVGTKKS
-786 GVKLENCESR
+786 KLENCESR
-796 GSVTGYK
+796 GSVTGCSN
-803 FVGGIVGLVPS
+803 VGGIAGLVS
-814 SGGTITMCTN
+814 RSTITLCTN
-824 RATVK
+824 RATVTG
-829 NYSGQSGEH
+829 SGQSGEY

-870 VLSTDSNRK
+870 VLSTDSK
-879 GMNNCMNVGNVIGK
+879 GQGMNNCMNVGNVKGK
-893 QNVGGLAGSCYAA
+893 QNVGGLVGNCGAD

-911 YSTGRVEATN
+911 YSIGRVEATSQY
-921 RCAGLLVGDYG
+921 AGLLVGTYT
-932 NDPSKAFANTY
+932 NNPSTAFENTY

-955 TTAGR
+955 ATAGK
-960 YYGGSNTITAPAQ
+960 YYGNGTITAPAQ
-973 AVPQADVASGKLANL
+973 AVPQADVASGKLTSL
-988 LASVNNTWGQDLE
+988 LASVNGAWGQNLE
-1001 QENTYPVL
+1001 QENSYPVL
-1009 NGKAVYFSGSKLCN
+1009 NGKAVYFSGRILCN

-1034 KAKETTTP
+1034 QTKETTMP
-1042 AHSQEYDAD
+1042 AHSQEYVDG

-1069 DDPFLISSVA
+1069 EDPYLISNVA
-1079 QLEYLRDQSNLGNG
+1079 QLEYLRDKSNEGSAVY
-1093 QITAHAKLV
+1093 TAHAQLV

-1107 AYASASSWIPVSK
+1107 DYASASSWIPISK

-1128 DGNGHCIKNLYS
+1128 DGNGHCIRNLYS

-1149 LFGFVDGGTI
+1149 LFGDVRGGTI
-1159 KNLTVEGIIESSCVD
+1159 KNLTVEGVIESSCSN
-1174 QGMIAGYSYGGNYYN
+1174 QGMIAGYSTDANYYN
-1189 CVAKGRINTSGSAD
+1189 CVAKGRINTNGNPAF
-1203 YVGGIT
+1203 VGGVT
-1209 GWVTRKSSSV
+1209 GYSSKNGSSIP
-1219 TVVRGC
+1219 VVRSC

-1244 SNNSIIMEACANYG
+1244 SSNSIIMEACANYG
-1258 NVTGKINV
+1258 NVTGTANV

-1272 TDPKTDSRIT
+1272 TDSQSDSHIT
-1282 NCYVGSCKVR
+1282 NCYVGSCEVR
-1292 GTETNPNVFLTC
+1292 GTGSNVFLTC
-1304 YEPSGSLSNF
+1304 YEPSGNLSNF
-1314 DKVFYSKDAKVFA
+1314 EKVFYSKDAKVFA

-1335 DLASRIAYGE
+1335 DLASRIAYGA

-1353 GLSAEQIAGGE
+1353 GFTAEQIAGGE

-1371 ETTVSPVWTQDLNQA
+1371 ETTASPLWTQNLNQA
-1386 NSQPELNGDAALYTV
+1386 NSQPELNGDAALHTV
-1401 YPMGYRHGS
+1401 YKMGYDHGS
-1410 TVLSFSNNQDDENT
+1410 TALLFSNNRDDENT

-1431 NGSHDKAFSYVSDG
+1431 HGSHDKAYRYVPNG

-1457 CGLIVESEACSRDN
+1457 CGHKVESEACSRDN

-1481 LFELADGVTYTLA
+1481 LFELADGVAYTLA

-1512 WTTWYVPFELKLTP
+1512 WTTWYVPFELTLTP
-1526 ELCKKYAFSR
+1526 ELCQKYAFSR

-1575 RALTDADKKMTIN
+1575 RALTDADKEMVITLN
-1588 LTEVALAKAESK
+1588 YVELAKAESK

-1608 NTYTF
+1608 HTYTF
-1613 TGIYNG
+1613 TGTYNE
-1619 MGDGGNTPN
+1619 MGEGGTEAN

-1635 NSVGNKWLNF
+1635 YSDGNMWLNF

-1650 QRHHLVI
+1650 QRHYLVI
-1657 TPRDGSAQTVA
+1657 TPRNGSTPTLA
-1668 PARIMLQVIGDETAT
+1668 PARVMLQVIGDETVT
-1683 GIVNIYSYDKRSSE
+1683 GIVNLYSNDKRSAE

-1703 RRVSSSQR
+1703 RRVDSNQR
-1711 GLLIKNGKKVFVK
+1711 GLLIKNGKKVLVK

>member
-1 MKQKQLHKPY
+1 MAFAMMAWLPPQL
-11 RLVTMLLLV
+11 
-20 MAILMPYGGAWA
+20 WA
-32 QTQPSEGDGSSEHPF
+32 QTQPSGGDGSSESPF
-47 LINTAEELKWYASY
+47 LITTAEELKWYASY
-61 VNGESGDNVVH
+61 VNGESGDKVVH
-72 TTACAKLMNN
+72 NTACAQLVKD

-87 VCGEGKGN
+87 VCGKGKGN
-95 WTPIAKYGIYKY
+95 WTPIAKYDIYKY
-107 NGEHHF
+107 DSEYHF

-135 NLGLFGYIKPTASS
+135 KLGLFGYIKPTASS

-155 NLKMASVQIVGESY
+155 NLKMDNVQIVGREY

-196 NISGISS
+196 IISGISS

-226 VIHYIGKVSNCSNY
+226 IIDYIGKVSNCSNH
-240 GKITAGRGLAGGIVS
+240 GKITAGTGLAGGIVS
-255 NGDGFAKLTDCA
+255 RGDGFAKLTDCA

-277 VANECGVGG
+277 VGNDCGVGG
-286 LLGYPWYVEI
+286 LLGFPWYVEI

-371 EQLTSGWLA
+371 EQLASGWLA
-380 WQLQLNCGIQTWGQN
+380 WQLQLNCGIQTCGQN
-395 ISADP
+395 ISAEP

-407 GGSVLYAEGSCTDD
+407 GGSVLYAKGACTDD

-429 NNPGVVT
+429 NDPGVVT
-436 HNLTHHDEVLATC
+436 HKLTHHD
-449 VADGTIEYWS
+449 
-459 CADCGKQWSDG
+459 
-470 SRQHIVTDLKVKAL
+470 
-484 GHDFNDQNECTRC
+484 
-497 GAKLCSEGHT
+497 
-507 KDLQVDAV
+507 AV
-515 EATCTTAGNIGY
+515 
-527 YHCSV
+527 
-532 CNKYY
+532 
-537 NTETNEQIE
+537 
-546 ENSWIIPT
+546 P
-554 KEHTTDHVSAQAA
+554 A
-567 TCSKMGNHEYWYC
+567 TCSQTGNHEYWYC
-580 SDCDTYFKEE
+580 SDCKTYFKEQI
-590 ACENAYTDD
+590 CENAYTAD
-599 AVAGT
+599 ADAET
-604 GVWIKKIPHTLPAD
+604 GVWIDMIPHTLPAE
-618 FDKDGLKY
+618 FDENGVKY

-640 VTDEASKF
+640 VADEASPF

-667 QVYDAATDTYPNESI
+667 QAYDAVTNPSPIESI

-687 NSISFKDVCHP
+687 NDISLKAVCHP

-703 SVEEASWN
+703 NVAEANWN
-711 PIGDSNSFKGIFD
+711 PIGGENPFKGIFD

-735 NSSGYNLG
+735 NSSGNNLG
-743 LFGQVAGAE
+743 LFGYVDGAE
-752 IKNVIVQGNVTGFY
+752 IKNVTVQGNVTGFY
-766 EEANSQS
+766 EEGNEQS
-773 GQYVGLVLGIGSS
+773 GQYVGLVLGVGTTKS
-786 GVKLENCESR
+786 KLENCKSR
-796 GSVTGYK
+796 GSVTGCGY
-803 FVGGIVGLVPS
+803 VGGIAGLVPR
-814 SGGTITMCTN
+814 GTITLCTN
-824 RATVK
+824 RATVTGL
-829 NYSGQSGEH
+829 GQSGKYI
-838 FGGIVGSGCGL
+838 GGIVGYGKGL
-849 SLCANYADITTESDN
+849 SFCANYADITAEGSS
-864 VGGLAG
+864 VGGLVG
-870 VLSTDSNRK
+870 YVFPDINNE
-879 GMNNCMNVGNVIGK
+879 GMSNCMNVGNVIGK
-893 QNVGGLAGSCYAA
+893 QNVGGLAGECFAPQ
-906 NNVNN
+906 NTNN
-911 YSTGRVEATN
+911 YSYGRVEATN
-921 RCAGLLVGDYG
+921 QYAGLLVGKYG

-943 YVKEGQVVENGT
+943 YVEEGLVVENGT
-955 TTAGR
+955 ATAGK
-960 YYGGSNTITAPAQ
+960 YYGDGTISASAQ
-973 AVPQADVASGKLANL
+973 AVHQADVASGKLASL
-988 LASVNNTWGQDLE
+988 LASVNSTWGQDLE

-1009 NGKAVYFSGSKLCN
+1009 NGKTVYFSGSKLCN

-1034 KAKETTTP
+1034 QTKETATP
-1042 AHSQEYDAD
+1042 AHSQEYEDG

-1064 GTGTA
+1064 GKGTA
-1069 DDPFLISSVA
+1069 NDPYLISNVA

-1149 LFGFVDGGTI
+1149 LFGYVNGATI
-1159 KNLTVEGIIESSCVD
+1159 KNLTVEGVIESSCSN
-1174 QGMIAGYSYGGNYYN
+1174 QGMIAGQSVGANFYN

-1209 GWVTRKSSSV
+1209 GWVTRNSPSIP
-1219 TVVRGC
+1219 VVRSC

-1244 SNNSIIMEACANYG
+1244 SNHSIIMEACANYG

-1272 TDPKTDSRIT
+1272 TDPQSDSHIT
-1282 NCYVGSCKVR
+1282 NCYVGSCEVR
-1292 GTETNPNVFLTC
+1292 GTGSNVFLTC
-1304 YEPSGSLSNF
+1304 YEPSGNLSNF
-1314 DKVFYSKDAKVFA
+1314 EKVFYSKDAKVFA

-1335 DLASRIAYGE
+1335 DLASRIAYGD

-1353 GLSAEQIAGGE
+1353 GFTAEQIAGGE
-1364 ATYRLNN
+1364 ATYCMNN
-1371 ETTVSPVWTQDLNQA
+1371 ETTVLPVWTQDLKQA
-1386 NSQPELNGDAALYTV
+1386 NSQPELNGDAALHTV
-1401 YPMGYRHGS
+1401 YKMGYLHGS
-1410 TVLSFSNNQDDENT
+1410 NLPFFSNNQDFENT
-1424 LHLEADN
+1424 LHPEADN
-1431 NGSHDKAFSYVSDG
+1431 NGSHDEAYRYVPNRHGSR
-1445 YQSCTHSATCRE
+1445 THSATCSV
-1457 CGLIVESEACSRDN
+1457 CGYFVESQD
-1471 DICTKCNYGD
+1471 CTFMDDFCIKCNYGVLD
-1481 LFELADGVTYTLA
+1481 LFELADGEAYTLA

-1499 YELNYARNFGGTN
+1499 GELNYVRNFGGTN

-1526 ELCKKYAFSR
+1526 ELCQKYAFSR

-1545 DNDGVADRTIVE
+1545 NNDGVADRTIVE

-1575 RALTDADKKMTIN
+1575 RALTDADKKMTIT
-1588 LTEVALAKAESK
+1588 LTEVELANAESK

-1608 NTYTF
+1608 HTYTF
-1613 TGIYNG
+1613 TGTYNE
-1619 MGDGGNTPN
+1619 MGEGGTEAN

-1635 NSVGNKWLNF
+1635 YSDGNMWLNF

-1650 QRHHLVI
+1650 QRHYLVI
-1657 TPRDGSAQTVA
+1657 TPRDGSTPTLA
-1668 PARIMLQVIGDETAT
+1668 PARVMLQVIGDETVT
-1683 GIVNIYSYDKRSSE
+1683 GIVNLYGRDKRSAE

-1703 RRVSSSQR
+1703 RRVGSNQR
-1711 GLLIKNGKKVFVK
+1711 GLLIKNGKKVLVK

>member
-72 TTACAKLMNN
+72 STACAQLVKD

-95 WTPIAKYGIYKY
+95 WTPIAKFGIYERLSSNK
-107 NGEHHF
+107 F

-135 NLGLFGYIKPTASS
+135 KLGLFGYIYPTMQKT
-149 APASVK
+149 SVK
-155 NLKMASVQIVGESY
+155 NLKMRNVQIVGKEY
-169 IAAVSGSG
+169 CAAVCGCG
-177 SGVTFENIE
+177 IAVTLENIE
-186 VISGSIAGTR
+186 VISGSIAGFR
-196 NISGISS
+196 DIYGISGCGGS
-203 CVGNAKNCINRADVT
+203 ARNCINRANVT
-218 ASSMYAAG
+218 VERTYAAG
-226 VIHYIGKVSNCSNY
+226 IISNITGEVSNCSNY
-240 GKITAGRGLAGGIVS
+240 GKITAGKGRAGGIAAGS
-255 NGDGFAKLTDCA
+255 NGFTQLINCA
-267 NYGDIEITQP
+267 NYGEIHVTGT
-277 VANECGVGG
+277 VNGTDYAVGG
-286 LLGYPWYVEI
+286 LLGYPWNIEI

-301 FGNIYLKAQSELV
+301 FGNIYLKEQSDIV
-314 GVIVGKGLLVKASG
+314 GVIVGTAKLKKASG

-333 GNIYVGGTAQTDVP
+333 GNIYVNGTAQADVP
-347 VLQSGISWE
+347 VLQTGISWYK
-356 DNKVNNTANCLTPTA
+356 DNVDNTANCITPTA
-371 EQLTSGWLA
+371 EQLASGWLA

-407 GGSVLYAEGSCTDD
+407 DGSMLYAEGSCTDD

-429 NNPGVVT
+429 NDPGVVT
-436 HNLTHHDEVLATC
+436 HNLTHHDAVLATC

-459 CADCGKQWSDG
+459 CSDCGKQWSDE
-470 SRQHIVTDLKVKAL
+470 SRQHIVTDLTAKAL
-484 GHDFNDQNECTRC
+484 GHDY
-497 GAKLCSEGHT
+497 
-507 KDLQVDAV
+507 
-515 EATCTTAGNIGY
+515 I
-527 YHCSV
+527 
-532 CNKYY
+532 
-537 NTETNEQIE
+537 
-546 ENSWIIPT
+546 
-554 KEHTTDHVSAQAA
+554 
-567 TCSKMGNHEYWYC
+567 
-580 SDCDTYFKEE
+580 
-590 ACENAYTDD
+590 
-599 AVAGT
+599 
-604 GVWIKKIPHTLPAD
+604 PAD

-648 NGYYALSKAGHLV
+648 NGYNALSKAGHLV

-687 NSISFKDVCHP
+687 NSISLKDVCHP

-711 PIGDSNSFKGIFD
+711 PIGGSHPFKGIFD

-743 LFGQVAGAE
+743 LFGQVDGAE
-752 IKNVIVQGNVTGFY
+752 IKNVTVQGNVTGFY
-766 EEANSQS
+766 EEGNSQS
-773 GQYVGLVLGIGSS
+773 GQYVGLVLGVGTSNT
-786 GVKLENCESR
+786 KLENCESV
-796 GSVTGYK
+796 GSVAGYK
-803 FVGGIVGLVPS
+803 NVGGIAGIVPN
-814 SGGTITMCTN
+814 GGTITMCTN
-824 RATVK
+824 RATVTGL
-829 NYSGQSGEH
+829 GQNSEYV
-838 FGGIVGSGCGL
+838 GGIVGYGQGF
-849 SLCANYADITTESDN
+849 SLCANFADITSEGSS

-870 VLSTDSNRK
+870 QLNPNSQGQ
-879 GMNNCMNVGNVIGK
+879 GMSDCMNVGNVIGK
-893 QNVGGLAGSCYAA
+893 QNVGGLAGSCYAP

-921 RCAGLLVGDYG
+921 RYAGLLVGGYG
-932 NDPSKAFANTY
+932 NDPSKAFKNTY

-960 YYGGSNTITAPAQ
+960 YYGGSNTISAPAE
-973 AVPQADVASGKLANL
+973 AVYQADVASGKLANL

-1001 QENTYPVL
+1001 QENAYPVL

-1034 KAKETTTP
+1034 ETQKTVTP
-1042 AHSQEYDAD
+1042 AHSQEYVDG
-1051 GFCTVCHESRELH
+1051 GFCTVCHESRVLH
-1064 GTGTA
+1064 GTGIV

-1079 QLEYLRDQSNLGNG
+1079 QLEYLRDQSNMGSG
-1093 QITAHAKLV
+1093 KITAHAKLV

-1107 AYASASSWIPVSK
+1107 AYASASNWIPVSK
-1120 SNAFAGTF
+1120 SNSNGFAGTF

-1140 SFYQGGYVG
+1140 SFNQGGYVG
-1149 LFGFVDGGTI
+1149 LFGYVYGGTI
-1159 KNLTVEGIIESSCVD
+1159 KNLTVEGVIESPCSN

-1189 CVAKGRINTSGSAD
+1189 CVAKGRINTSGS
-1203 YVGGIT
+1203 YFVGGIA
-1209 GWVTRKSSSV
+1209 GNISKSGSSNP
-1219 TVVRGC
+1219 VVQGC
-1225 ASYVDIVSTGTF
+1225 ASYVDIVSTGTYT
-1237 AGGIIGK
+1237 AGLVGMAGNGI
-1244 SNNSIIMEACANYG
+1244 NMEACANYG
-1258 NVTGKINV
+1258 NVTGTANV

-1272 TDPKTDSRIT
+1272 YNPNSESHIT
-1282 NCYVGSCKVR
+1282 NCYVGSCEVR
-1292 GTETNPNVFLTC
+1292 GEGANVFLTC
-1304 YEPSGSLSNF
+1304 FEYDSSSSCLSNYE
-1314 DKVFYSKDAKVFA
+1314 KVFYSKDAKVFA

-1335 DLASRIAYGE
+1335 VLASRIAPGE
-1345 YNTSSAFV
+1345 SNTSSAFV

-1481 LFELADGVTYTLA
+1481 LFELADGVAYTLA

-1575 RALTDADKKMTIN
+1575 RALTDADKKMNIT
-1588 LTEVALAKAESK
+1588 LTEVELAKAESK

-1668 PARIMLQVIGDETAT
+1668 PARIILQVIGDETAT
-1683 GIVNIYSYDKRSSE
+1683 GIVNIYSHDKRSSE

-1703 RRVSSSQR
+1703 RRVSSNQR

>member
-72 TTACAKLMNN
+72 NTACAQLMND

-95 WTPIAKYGIYKY
+95 WTPIAKYDIYGLTSSNK
-107 NGEHHF
+107 F

-128 INDENGS
+128 IDVDNQNGS
-135 NLGLFGYIKPTASS
+135 KLGLFGCIMPTTSS
-149 APASVK
+149 TSASVK
-155 NLKMASVQIVGESY
+155 NLKMANVQIVGDEY
-169 IAAVSGSG
+169 CAAVCGYG
-177 SGVTFENIE
+177 IGGTFENIE
-186 VISGSIAGTR
+186 VLSGSIASYTKAY
-196 NISGISS
+196 GIAGCS
-203 CVGNAKNCINRADVT
+203 GNAKNCINRANVT
-218 ASSMYAAG
+218 AKRMTAAG
-226 VIHYIGKVSNCSNY
+226 VINNISDEVSNCSNY
-240 GKITAGRGLAGGIVS
+240 GKITAGNGLAGGIVVKS
-255 NGDGFAKLTDCA
+255 NGSTQLINCA
-267 NYGDIEITQP
+267 NYGDIVITGN
-277 VANECGVGG
+277 VSDKVGG
-286 LLGYPWYVEI
+286 LVAAPWNLVI

-301 FGNIYLKAQSELV
+301 FGNIYLKEQSELV
-314 GVIVGKGLLVKASG
+314 GVIVGTDQLSKASG

-333 GNIYVGGTAQTDVP
+333 GKIYVDGTAQNDVL
-347 VLQSGISWE
+347 VLQTGITWFNGNV
-356 DNKVNNTANCLTPTA
+356 DNTANCLTPTA
-371 EQLTSGWLA
+371 EQLASGWLT
-380 WQLQLNCGIQTWGQN
+380 WQLQQNCSTQTWGQN
-395 ISADP
+395 VSAEP

-407 GGSVLYAEGSCTDD
+407 GGSVLYAVGSCIDIQ
-421 LSAATSFS
+421 FS
-429 NNPGVVT
+429 NVSGVVT
-436 HNLTHHDEVLATC
+436 H
-449 VADGTIEYWS
+449 
-459 CADCGKQWSDG
+459 
-470 SRQHIVTDLKVKAL
+470 DLR
-484 GHDFNDQNECTRC
+484 HNN
-497 GAKLCSEGHT
+497 
-507 KDLQVDAV
+507 AV
-515 EATCTTAGNIGY
+515 
-527 YHCSV
+527 S
-532 CNKYY
+532 
-537 NTETNEQIE
+537 
-546 ENSWIIPT
+546 
-554 KEHTTDHVSAQAA
+554 A
-567 TCSKMGNHEYWYC
+567 TCSHKGSHEYWYC
-580 SDCDTYFKEE
+580 SDCETYFKEE
-590 ACENAYTDD
+590 TCENAYTDD
-599 AVAGT
+599 ADAET
-604 GVWIKKIPHTLPAD
+604 GVWIEMIPHTLPIE
-618 FDKDGLKY
+618 FDENGVKY

-640 VTDEASKF
+640 VADEASPF
-648 NGYYALSKAGHLV
+648 NGYYAFSKAGHLV

-667 QVYDAATDTYPNESI
+667 QVYDAVTNPSPIESI

-687 NSISFKDVCHP
+687 NDISLKAVCHP

-703 SVEEASWN
+703 NVAEANWN
-711 PIGDSNSFKGIFD
+711 PIGGENHFKGIFD

-735 NSSGYNLG
+735 NSSGNYLG
-743 LFGQVAGAE
+743 LFGYVDGAE
-752 IKNVIVQGNVTGFY
+752 IKNVTVQGNVTGFY
-766 EEANSQS
+766 EEGNEQS
-773 GQYVGLVLGIGSS
+773 GQYVGLVLGFGASNT
-786 GVKLENCESR
+786 KLENCKSE

-803 FVGGIVGLVPS
+803 NVGGIAGIMPYNGNV
-814 SGGTITMCTN
+814 ITSCTN
-824 RATVK
+824 RATVTG
-829 NYSGQSGEH
+829 SGQNSEYV
-838 FGGIVGSGCGL
+838 GGIVGYGQGF
-849 SLCANYADITTESDN
+849 SLCANFADITSEGDN

-870 VLSTDSNRK
+870 QLNPNSKSQ
-879 GMNNCMNVGNVIGK
+879 GMSNCMNVGNVKGK
-893 QNVGGLAGSCYAA
+893 ENVGGLAGACYAPQ
-906 NNVNN
+906 NTNN
-911 YSTGRVEATN
+911 YSIGRVEATN
-921 RCAGLLVGDYG
+921 QYAGLLVGKYG
-932 NDPSKAFANTY
+932 NDPSKAFENTY
-943 YVKEGQVVENGT
+943 YVEEGLVVENGT
-955 TTAGR
+955 ATAGR
-960 YYGGSNTITAPAQ
+960 YYGGSNTISAPAE
-973 AVPQADVASGKLANL
+973 AVYQADVASGKLANL
-988 LASVNNTWGQDLE
+988 LASVNSTWGQDLLD
-1001 QENTYPVL
+1001 QENAYPVL
-1009 NGKAVYFSGSKLCN
+1009 NGKAVYFSGRILCN

-1034 KAKETTTP
+1034 KTKEATTP
-1042 AHSQEYDAD
+1042 AHSQEYDAG

-1079 QLEYLRDQSNLGNG
+1079 QLEYLRDQSNLGSG

-1159 KNLTVEGIIESSCVD
+1159 KNLTVEGMIESSCVD

-1481 LFELADGVTYTLA
+1481 LFELADGVAYTLA

-1575 RALTDADKKMTIN
+1575 RALTDADKKMTITLN
-1588 LTEVALAKAESK
+1588 NVDLAKTESK

-1613 TGIYNG
+1613 TGIYNE
-1619 MGDGGNTPN
+1619 MGDGGNTAN

-1703 RRVSSSQR
+1703 RRVSSNQR

>member
-20 MAILMPYGGAWA
+20 MAILMPYGGARA

-47 LINTAEELKWYASY
+47 LITTAEELKWYASY

-72 TTACAKLMNN
+72 NTACAQLVKD

-95 WTPIAKYGIYKY
+95 WTPIAKYDIYGLTSSNK
-107 NGEHHF
+107 F

-128 INDENGS
+128 IDQNGS
-135 NLGLFGYIKPTASS
+135 KLGLFGCIMPTTSS
-149 APASVK
+149 TSASVK
-155 NLKMASVQIVGESY
+155 NLKMANVQIVGDEY
-169 IAAVSGSG
+169 CAAVCGYG
-177 SGVTFENIE
+177 IGGTFENIE
-186 VISGSIAGTR
+186 VLSGSIASYTKAY
-196 NISGISS
+196 GIAGCS
-203 CVGNAKNCINRADVT
+203 GNAKNCINRANVT
-218 ASSMYAAG
+218 AKRTYAAG
-226 VIHYIGKVSNCSNY
+226 VINNIRDEVSNCSNY
-240 GKITAGRGLAGGIVS
+240 GKITAEIGLAGGIVVKS
-255 NGDGFAKLTDCA
+255 NGSTQLINCA
-267 NYGDIEITQP
+267 NYGDIVITGN
-277 VANECGVGG
+277 VSDKVGG
-286 LLGYPWYVEI
+286 LVAAPWNLVI

-301 FGNIYLKAQSELV
+301 FGNIYLKEQSELV
-314 GVIVGKGLLVKASG
+314 GVIVGTDQLSKASG

-333 GNIYVGGTAQTDVP
+333 GNIYVDDIAQTDVP
-347 VLQSGISWE
+347 VLQTGITWFNGNV
-356 DNKVNNTANCLTPTA
+356 DNTANCLTPTA
-371 EQLTSGWLA
+371 EQLASGWLT
-380 WQLQLNCGIQTWGQN
+380 WQLQQNCSTQTWGQN
-395 ISADP
+395 VSAEP

-407 GGSVLYAEGSCTDD
+407 GGSVLYAVGSCIDIQ
-421 LSAATSFS
+421 FS
-429 NNPGVVT
+429 NVSGVVT
-436 HNLTHHDEVLATC
+436 HSLTH
-449 VADGTIEYWS
+449 
-459 CADCGKQWSDG
+459 
-470 SRQHIVTDLKVKAL
+470 
-484 GHDFNDQNECTRC
+484 N
-497 GAKLCSEGHT
+497 GA
-507 KDLQVDAV
+507 
-515 EATCTTAGNIGY
+515 
-527 YHCSV
+527 
-532 CNKYY
+532 
-537 NTETNEQIE
+537 
-546 ENSWIIPT
+546 
-554 KEHTTDHVSAQAA
+554 VSA
-567 TCSKMGNHEYWYC
+567 TCSQKGNHEYWYC
-580 SDCDTYFKEE
+580 SDCKTYFKE
-590 ACENAYTDD
+590 AICENAYTAD
-599 AVAGT
+599 ADAKT
-604 GVWIKKIPHTLPAD
+604 GVWIEMIPHTLPID
-618 FDKDGLKY
+618 FDENGLKY
-626 CSVCGHIE
+626 CSVCGHVVE
-634 GEAPTL
+634 VEAPTL
-640 VTDEASKF
+640 VADAASKF
-648 NGYYALSKAGHLV
+648 NGYYALSKAAHLV

-667 QVYDAATDTYPNESI
+667 QVYDAETKTYPYESI

-687 NSISFKDVCHP
+687 NGISLKAVCHP

-703 SVEEASWN
+703 SVAEASWN
-711 PIGDSNSFKGIFD
+711 PIGDKNPFKGIFD

-735 NSSGYNLG
+735 NNSGNTLG
-743 LFGQVAGAE
+743 LFGLVDGAE

-766 EEANSQS
+766 EEGNSQS

-803 FVGGIVGLVPS
+803 YVGGIVGLVPS

-829 NYSGQSGEH
+829 NYSGQSGKY
-838 FGGIVGSGCGL
+838 FGGIVGRGSGL
-849 SLCANYADITTESDN
+849 SLCANYADITTESNN

-879 GMNNCMNVGNVIGK
+879 GMNNCMNVGNVKGK
-893 QNVGGLAGSCYAA
+893 QNVGGLVGNCCAA

-911 YSTGRVEATN
+911 YSSGRVEATSQY
-921 RCAGLLVGDYG
+921 AGLLVGTYT
-932 NDPSKAFANTY
+932 NNPSAAFENTY
-943 YVKEGQVVENGT
+943 YVKKAPVVENGT
-955 TTAGR
+955 ITAGQ
-960 YYGGSNTITAPAQ
+960 YCGHSSNPITAPAQ
-973 AVPQADVASGKLANL
+973 AVNQADVASGKLANL
-988 LASVNNTWGQDLE
+988 LASVNSTWGQDLLD

-1051 GFCTVCHESRELH
+1051 GFCTVCHESRVLH
-1064 GTGTA
+1064 GTGIA
-1069 DDPFLISSVA
+1069 EDPYLISSVE
-1079 QLEYLRDQSNLGNG
+1079 QLEYLRDQSNMGSRK
-1093 QITAHAKLV
+1093 ITAHAKLV

-1107 AYASASSWIPVSK
+1107 SYASASSWIPVSK
-1120 SNAFAGTF
+1120 SYSNGFAGTF

-1140 SFYQGGYVG
+1140 SFNQDSYVG
-1149 LFGFVDGGTI
+1149 LFGCVNGGTI
-1159 KNLTVEGIIESSCVD
+1159 KNLTVEGVIESSCSN
-1174 QGMIAGYSYGGNYYN
+1174 QGMIAGYSVDANYYN
-1189 CVAKGRINTSGSAD
+1189 CVVKGRITTNGSS
-1203 YVGGIT
+1203 YFVGGIA
-1209 GWVTRKSSSV
+1209 GNISNFGSSNP
-1219 TVVRGC
+1219 VVQGC
-1225 ASYVDIVSTGTF
+1225 ASYVDIVSTGTYT
-1237 AGGIIGK
+1237 AGLVGMASNGI
-1244 SNNSIIMEACANYG
+1244 NMEACANYG
-1258 NVTGKINV
+1258 NVTGTANV
-1266 GGLMGY
+1266 GALMGY
-1272 TDPKTDSRIT
+1272 YNPNSESHIT
-1282 NCYVGSCKVR
+1282 NCYVGSCEVR
-1292 GTETNPNVFLTC
+1292 GEGANVFLTC
-1304 YEPSGSLSNF
+1304 FEDESSSSCLSNYE
-1314 DKVFYSKDAKVFA
+1314 KVFYSKDAKVFA

-1335 DLASRIAYGE
+1335 VLASRIAPGE
-1345 YNTSSAFV
+1345 SNTSSAFV
-1353 GLSAEQIAGGE
+1353 GFSAELIAGGE
-1364 ATYRLNN
+1364 ATYRMNN
-1371 ETTVSPVWTQDLNQA
+1371 EMTVSPVWTQDLSQA
-1386 NSQPELNGDAALYTV
+1386 NSQPELNGNAAFHTV
-1401 YPMGYRHGS
+1401 YKMGYAHGS
-1410 TVLSFSNNQDDENT
+1410 TALSFSNNQNKENT
-1424 LHLEADN
+1424 LHAVADN
-1431 NGSHDKAFSYVSDG
+1431 HGSHDKAVSYVSDG
-1445 YQSCTHSATCRE
+1445 YGTYTHTATCRE
-1457 CGLIVESEACSRDN
+1457 CGLVVSEACSRDN

-1481 LFELADGVTYTLA
+1481 LFELADGEAYTLA

-1499 YELNYARNFGGTN
+1499 GELNYARNFGGTN
-1512 WTTWYVPFELKLTP
+1512 WTTWYVPFELTLTP
-1526 ELCKKYAFSR
+1526 ELCQKYAFSR

-1575 RALTDADKKMTIN
+1575 RALTDADKKMTITLN
-1588 LTEVALAKAESK
+1588 NVDLAKAESK

-1703 RRVSSSQR
+1703 RRVRSNQR